1 MSATSS
7 TGRGTPAD
15 YTVSGS
21 LLFFFAGFVRFVFCT
36 PVTCLLCAI
45 GQASRT
51 WLIGLSIAAI
61 RG

>member
-7 TGRGTPAD
+7 KGRGTPAD

-21 LLFFFAGFVRFVFCT
+21 LPFFFAGFVRFVFCT
-36 PVTCLLCAI
+36 PVI
-45 GQASRT
+45 